1 MRTSLL
7 AVLCTLGV
15 AACGST
21 NTKTIPSSG
30 TLLPNYAVQVGSGI
44 AYTVEQVVV
53 AGVTGALVYPVY
65 DPLAP
70 NWRIEERRFGTD
82 TYTFSLTA
90 KHFRTG
96 GDGEALQ
103 VLERRAQALQ
113 HENGFAGYRLLGY
126 SEGVE
131 SSTPFTQRVARG
143 SVQLLPTPLAS
154 VR

>member
-1 MRTSLL
+1 MV
-7 AVLCTLGV
+7 AVCVASV
-15 AACGST
+15 AACGRSQ
-21 NTKTIPSSG
+21 TKTIPSSG
-30 TLLPNYAVQVGSGI
+30 TLLPNYAVHIGPGI

-53 AGVTGALVYPVY
+53 AGVTGALVYLVY

-70 NWRIEERRFGTD
+70 NWRIEERRFGAD

-96 GDGEALQ
+96 GDGEAMQ
-103 VLERRAQALQ
+103 VLQRRAQALQ
-113 HENGFAGYRLLGY
+113 QENGYAGYRVMAY

-131 SSTPFTQRVARG
+131 SSTPFTQRVAQG
-143 SVQLLPTPLAS
+143 SIQFLPTPLVS